1 MNNKIYIFIGSK
13 KDFESFLDEKIAA
26 DEDIT
31 YFMDLIKDY
40 NANLRQQH
48 AYLHGIIDVKNLIVH
63 ADDYAS
69 VFEHVIQNFISIVT
83 TNHDVDTTF
92 LHNPPRRV
100 IESLQAS
107 YAENIE
113 YEYTKY
119 RNIDRDVLKEIWQNI
134 SKDIIGQEKAK
145 KTVVS
150 NLFRLCNP
158 YRRNQLLLC
167 FWEILGLERQKQQK

>member
-1 MNNKIYIFIGSK
+1 M
-13 KDFESFLDEKIAA
+13 
-26 DEDIT
+26 
-31 YFMDLIKDY
+31 
-40 NANLRQQH
+40 
-48 AYLHGIIDVKNLIVH
+48 
-63 ADDYAS
+63 
-69 VFEHVIQNFISIVT
+69 
-83 TNHDVDTTF
+83 
-92 LHNPPRRV
+92 HNPPKRV

-134 SKDIIGQEKAK
+134 NTNIIGQEKAK
-145 KTVVS
+145 KQ
-150 NLFRLCNP
+150 LFQICFGYAIH